1 MPFPRRLL
9 TEGEEIV
16 VDARPHWIA
25 LVGPVVVTIL
35 IVVGEI
41 LALTHIHGH
50 SGTRSVLRWI
60 VAGAG
65 ILVFLIYPVR
75 EFIRWAT
82 SHFVVT
88 NERIVHRQGLI
99 AKTSMEI
106 PLQRIN
112 DVRFHQSILE
122 RMVGAGDLVIESAGT
137 QGQEVFDDIRRPEAM
152 QRTIYERAEAR
163 EAGTDRGGT
172 APPPASISQEIAR
185 LADLRDRGVL
195 SEDEFQT
202 QKAKLL
208 GS

>member
-1 MPFPRRLL
+1 VPFPERLL

-35 IVVGEI
+35 ILVGEI
-41 LALTHIHGH
+41 LVLTHIHGH
-50 SGTRSVLRWI
+50 SGARSVLRWI
-60 VAGAG
+60 VVGAG
-65 ILVFLIYPVR
+65 LLLFVAYPLR
-75 EFIRWAT
+75 EFIRWVT

-122 RMVGAGDLVIESAGT
+122 RTVGAGDLIIESAGT
-137 QGQEVFDDIRRPEAM
+137 EGQEVFADIRRPETM

-163 EAGTDRGGT
+163 EAGVARA
-172 APPPASISQEIAR
+172 APPPPATTSEELAR
-185 LADLRDRGVL
+185 LADLRDRGIL
-195 SEDEFQT
+195 TEQEFQS
-202 QKAKLL
+202 QKARLL

>member
-1 MPFPRRLL
+1 VPFPRRLL

-25 LVGPVVVTIL
+25 LVGPVFVTIL

-50 SGTRSVLRWI
+50 SGARSALRWL
-60 VAGAG
+60 VTGGG
-65 ILVFLIYPVR
+65 ILLFLIYPLR

-122 RMVGAGDLVIESAGT
+122 RTVGAGDLVIESAGT

-163 EAGTDRGGT
+163 EAGTGRT
-172 APPPASISQEIAR
+172 PAPPAASTAEELAR

-195 SEDEFQT
+195 SEAEFQA